1 MGSLAGFG
9 VVDVEYDCADVT
21 AKNNWLHIWA
31 YATDIGKKLWAF
43 FDKPW
48 GAISGAM
55 LGCALGGNSWRKS
68 AKLLFTIQAGG
79 STQGPQKEKVLETCS
94 PSEASKFFIAW
105 QRHWDV
111 VAAACATCT
120 QVQGLLMYIRYTDN
134 GLSHSYNLCQYSVK
148 RNVTKNL
155 SYQKS
160 FTTFESCGGW
170 HLWKLCPKVTFKTL
184 YPLNR
189 SKEFASH
196 PGMCPTEEKA
206 MGNQTCRWDI
216 DCPGL
221 QKCCNISG
229 ESVCISPI
237 PAVGEG
243 YFNLLIE
250 VKQDFEQ
257 TEFDLM
263 NHLRFLHSVVTG
275 ALDPLNSSMYHIHTQ
290 RDGEHKIVSKLLL
303 GTRPPT
309 TLGNISKE
317 LQKVLINVAEVSHLE
332 TEDINECEYAELNSC
347 SLRAT
352 CLNTDGSHNCSCQN
366 GFTDKDPSRRD
377 RDCRALSPVT
387 NLAIANVTS
396 ISFQVLWAAA
406 SSKDQTVIVRVLKE
420 DGIVNEIET
429 QQIDLMVT
437 GLEPGVLYTVEVHWQ
452 SCEDRHTKELKVK
465 TAALLLDGRARIK
478 NYNFTESLGNTS
490 SSEFKQFAK
499 LWYQELE
506 NSLPPTIHQLYQS
519 RKILVRIAS
528 LSYGSIVVN
537 FEIVIDQGIKLNVW
551 NISSALISSLYNS
564 SAFVYDRNGTS
575 ISDVNECTS
584 PIYNDCSP
592 HAMCKNTEGSY
603 ICICS
608 DRYKDVNPARPGR
621 SCEVSWYRRR
631 IVVSYSTE
639 GGLSA
644 LQAFASPLKVIQ
656 SHYDCANSYKY
667 PRTIFYCLC
676 LCNDHLSSSPV
687 INLTVFKVTSAS
699 FQVTWTTEI
708 NQEQTFIVQLLK
720 NDSIVNKTETM
731 ELEWTVSDLEPET
744 EYTVSVTS
752 RACED
757 EGPAAELSV
766 KTDTIYTGP
775 ASTLNSIQS
784 STRFTST
791 VAIYLNSSRFA
802 PGFPYADILPCS
814 APSPVINLTVSNVT
828 TTSFHLTWTTDA
840 YEEQLFIAQVLKN
853 YIIVNETETMELE
866 WTVSDLEPECVY
878 TVSVFSRA
886 CEDEGPAAEL
896 SVKTEIIMNA
906 LSYTSSPRQS
916 STGVVSTMTIYPNTS
931 GFPIAFAYAEVPPCS
946 TPLPI
951 INLTVFNVTS
961 KSFHITWTTD
971 NYEEQIFIVQL
982 LQNDSVVK
990 ETETLELALT
1000 VSGLEPGT
1008 EYAVSVTSRSC
1019 EQEGTATELIVK
1031 TAETMGTRR
1040 KQSVVG
1046 FVSSMTIYLNR
1057 PGFPDNVPHSDLP
1070 PCSPSF
1076 VTNLAASSVTSSGFR
1091 VTWTTDTS
1099 EEQSF
1104 VVQVLKNDSIVSVTE
1119 TQEMEWTA
1127 RGLEPGT
1134 EYIVSVMSRVCEQ
1147 ESIATELTVKTALSP
1162 SKAEKRMAIPNADY
1176 QRSSI
1181 ALDQFA
1187 PNSVQTFTPFSTQ
1200 TSTLACVPPP
1210 IRSLIAFNVT
1220 SNSLGMIWEADDTIH
1235 REFVVQLLKD
1245 NSILVDAKTKEL
1257 SWTVSDLEAGVL
1269 YTVRVIS
1276 QLCGKEG
1283 KAKVQEVKTAAHIMG
1298 GRTRITNLMFSEG
1311 LRNSSSDKFKNF
1323 TAQFI
1328 TQILKFLPEYTTE
1341 LLSSGKVKV
1350 VIRSLWEGSVNVDF
1364 QLIFDEAIT
1373 ANVSEIIVDL
1383 VTSLKD
1389 SSVFSFDP
1397 DSTDISEKSAD
1408 WLASRLWLR
1417 RCLENVPENY
1427 YPPQFLFNSEKAQ
1440 CWTCSFC
1447 LQYYNECASLDDN
1460 DCSLKA
1466 KCINTEG
1473 SYTCSCLD
1481 DFVDI
1486 NPARPGRNCREPMV
1500 ASPTTVEAAS
1510 QSITISCKLHE
1521 ISVIMERSFL
1531 EEKKIPASS
1540 LYLGNSQC
1548 NGSIG
1553 NLTHVALKVGWTECG
1568 TQISNNA
1575 THTVVITTLRNIP
1588 SSSAVPTSANL
1599 KVPVNCTFD
1608 NSLLLTA
1615 GYTPN
1620 RMNGI
1625 SLEGIENYV
1634 ASIETISASYTQSED
1649 PVLTPEDDVSVQVSI
1664 DTSDSRARLI
1674 LAECWATPSKNST
1687 SNTSHSIIK
1696 TGCPVPGSQTRISEN
1711 GNSTKANFSV
1721 KVFSFINMSIVYI
1734 HCQAR
1739 VCLEVNRASCQP
1751 LCSGSHAVKSAEVV
1765 AERTVSLGPLYRK
1778 YNNDGEPMV
1787 ELDENAS
1794 ATKAVIGLGILLC
1807 LTLVV
1812 ISAVVVTIY
1821 TRWGRSFIAQSNGQ
1835 NYQAFDNY

>member
-1 MGSLAGFG
+1 MGRNAGSRRRRKFLA
-9 VVDVEYDCADVT
+9 EECET
-21 AKNNWLHIWA
+21 
-31 YATDIGKKLWAF
+31 
-43 FDKPW
+43 
-48 GAISGAM
+48 
-55 LGCALGGNSWRKS
+55 
-68 AKLLFTIQAGG
+68 LFAIQAGG
-79 STQGPQKEKVLETCS
+79 STQGPQKEKVLETCG

-105 QRHWDV
+105 QHHWDV
-111 VAAACATCT
+111 VAAASATCT
-120 QVQGLLMYIRYTDN
+120 QVQGLLMYRRHTA
-134 GLSHSYNLCQYSVK
+134 
-148 RNVTKNL
+148 
-155 SYQKS
+155 
-160 FTTFESCGGW
+160 
-170 HLWKLCPKVTFKTL
+170 
-184 YPLNR
+184 LNR

-229 ESVCISPI
+229 ESVCTSPI

-243 YFNLLIE
+243 YFNLLTE

-275 ALDPLNSSMYHIHTQ
+275 ALYPLNSSMYHIHTQ

-332 TEDINECEYAELNSC
+332 TKDINECEYAELNSC

-366 GFTDKDPSRRD
+366 GFTDKDPSRRG
-377 RDCRALSPVT
+377 RDCRAPSPVT

-420 DGIVNEIET
+420 DVVVNEIET
-429 QQIDLMVT
+429 QQMDLMVT

-519 RKILVRIAS
+519 GKILVRIAS

-537 FEIVIDQGIKLNVW
+537 FEIVIDQGIKLNIW

-608 DRYKDVNPARPGR
+608 DRYRDVNPTWPGR
-621 SCEVSWYRRR
+621 ACE
-631 IVVSYSTE
+631 
-639 GGLSA
+639 A
-644 LQAFASPLKVIQ
+644 P
-656 SHYDCANSYKY
+656 
-667 PRTIFYCLC
+667 
-676 LCNDHLSSSPV
+676 SPV
-687 INLTVFKVTSAS
+687 INLTVFKVTSTS

-708 NQEQTFIVQLLK
+708 NQEQTFIVQILK
-720 NDSIVNKTETM
+720 NDSIVNETDTM
-731 ELEWTVSDLEPET
+731 GLEWTVSGLEPET

-775 ASTLNSIQS
+775 ASTLNSIQP

-791 VAIYLNSSRFA
+791 VAIYVNSSKFA

-840 YEEQLFIAQVLKN
+840 YEEQLFIAQVLEN

-866 WTVSDLEPECVY
+866 WTVSDLEPETEY

-896 SVKTEIIMNA
+896 TVKTEIIMNA

-931 GFPIAFAYAEVPPCS
+931 GFPIGFAYAEVPPCS
-946 TPLPI
+946 TPSPI

-1000 VSGLEPGT
+1000 VSGLEAGT
-1008 EYAVSVTSRSC
+1008 EYTVSVASRSC

-1031 TAETMGTRR
+1031 TA
-1040 KQSVVG
+1040 
-1046 FVSSMTIYLNR
+1046 
-1057 PGFPDNVPHSDLP
+1057 
-1070 PCSPSF
+1070 PSF
-1076 VTNLAASSVTSSGFR
+1076 VTNLAASSVTSSGFQ

-1104 VVQVLKNDSIVSVTE
+1104 VVQVLKNGSIVSETE

-1162 SKAEKRMAIPNADY
+1162 SKAEKKMAIPNAGY
-1176 QRSSI
+1176 QRRTI

-1187 PNSVQTFTPFSTQ
+1187 PNSVQTFAPFSTQ

-1220 SNSLGMIWEADDTIH
+1220 SNSLSMIWEADDTIH

-1245 NSILVDAKTKEL
+1245 NTILVDAKTKEL

-1269 YTVRVIS
+1269 YTVRVTS

-1328 TQILKFLPEYTTE
+1328 TQILKSLPESTME

-1389 SSVFSFDP
+1389 SSVFTFDP
-1397 DSTDISEKSAD
+1397 DSTDISAKVDVAAPDTVQDHELQLMPMSGSQPKT
-1408 WLASRLWLR
+1408 
-1417 RCLENVPENY
+1417 E
-1427 YPPQFLFNSEKAQ
+1427 YPA
-1440 CWTCSFC
+1440 CD
-1447 LQYYNECASLDDN
+1447 YNECTSLDDN

-1481 DFVDI
+1481 GFVDI

-1500 ASPTTVEAAS
+1500 ANPTTVEAAS
-1510 QSITISCKLHE
+1510 QSIMISCKLHE

-1588 SSSAVPTSANL
+1588 SSSAVPASANL

-1625 SLEGIENYV
+1625 SLEGIGNYV
-1634 ASIETISASYTQSED
+1634 ASIETISASYAQSED
-1649 PVLTPEDDVSVQVSI
+1649 PVLTPEDEVSIQVSI

-1674 LAECWATPSKNST
+1674 LAECWATPSNNST
-1687 SNTSHSIIK
+1687 SNISHSIIK
-1696 TGCPVPGSQTRISEN
+1696 TGCPVPESQTRISEN

-1721 KVFSFINMSIVYI
+1721 KVFSFINMPIVYI

-1751 LCSGSHAVKSAEVV
+1751 LCSGSHAVESAEVV

-1778 YNNDGEPMV
+1778 YNNDGGPMV
-1787 ELDENAS
+1787 ELDENVS
-1794 ATKAVIGLGILLC
+1794 AMKAVIGLGILLC